1 MSVVQIHLSP
11 PHNMSEPRRQRWL
24 VLAHAFNMD
33 GRAASQTIT
42 DKIPHLLAA
51 GIELVVLSGV
61 SGSLDRLVEH
71 HQLWP
76 LGPAGIKF
84 ELRHVLRKR
93 FQNPWVYR
101 SLMALVSLA
110 LLPGIFI
117 EKLFWRIE
125 SSWSWWLSAHLK
137 GLQLSRQQPFDLI
150 YSTGGA
156 FAAHLA
162 GSRLKNN
169 LAIPWLAEVHDP
181 LVIPGTQPVTAQQKM
196 QAHVEGLI
204 CCDADVAIW
213 FTDQALA
220 SAKARH
226 PELGN
231 RGHVLL
237 PGIDPPFKI
246 LPPYQPGPKMLVG
259 HFGSLSSTRNL
270 VPFIEALEWL
280 ESQQPEIVAFTE
292 LHVYGSPLDAASA
305 SKLASPALPVTV
317 KNAVKHFGRIER
329 DPITG
334 LSGREQI
341 LSRMRSMDVLLLLHG
356 QEPIC
361 SEYIP
366 SKLYEYLWM
375 QRPILAT
382 AHLNSQMAKMI
393 KCEGHKVVETSEK
406 NLGANKLAEELEL
419 QYQHWKLHG
428 LPDHGRHSPFTT
440 AAAVAQLVSWATPAP
455 KPSPS

>member
-1 MSVVQIHLSP
+1 
-11 PHNMSEPRRQRWL
+11 MSEPRRQRWL

-42 DKIPHLLAA
+42 DKIPHLLAS
-51 GIELVVLSGV
+51 GIDLVVLSGV
-61 SGSLDRLVEH
+61 SGSLDRMVDH

-84 ELRHVLRKR
+84 ELRYVLRKR
-93 FQNPWVYR
+93 FKNPWAYR
-101 SLMALVSLA
+101 SFMALTSLA

-117 EKLFWRIE
+117 EKLFWRVE
-125 SSWSWWLSAHLK
+125 SSWSWWISAYLK

-162 GSRLKNN
+162 GIRLKNR

-181 LVIPGTQPVTAQQKM
+181 LIIPGTQPVTAQQKM

-204 CCDADVAIW
+204 CRDADVAIW
-213 FTDQALA
+213 FTDQALN
-220 SAKARH
+220 SAKTRH

-237 PGIDPPFKI
+237 PGMDPPFKI
-246 LPPYQPGPKMLVG
+246 LPPYHSGPKMLLG
-259 HFGSLSSTRNL
+259 HFGSLSSSRNL
-270 VPFIEALEWL
+270 VPLIEALELL
-280 ESQQPEIVAFTE
+280 ESQQSEIVALTE
-292 LHVYGSPLDAASA
+292 LHVYGGPLDAASA

-329 DPITG
+329 DPKTG

-356 QEPIC
+356 LEPIC

-375 QRPILAT
+375 QRPILAMV
-382 AHLNSQMAKMI
+382 HLNEQMANLLR
-393 KCEGHKVVETSEK
+393 EQGHIAIETSARHNPVDE
-406 NLGANKLAEELEL
+406 LAQQIEIFFE
-419 QYQHWKLHG
+419 QWRSQG
-428 LPDHGRHSPFTT
+428 LIDNRS
-440 AAAVAQLVSWATPAP
+440 
-455 KPSPS
+455 PSPYTTLISAYRLIKIALQVIQKSTLWHH